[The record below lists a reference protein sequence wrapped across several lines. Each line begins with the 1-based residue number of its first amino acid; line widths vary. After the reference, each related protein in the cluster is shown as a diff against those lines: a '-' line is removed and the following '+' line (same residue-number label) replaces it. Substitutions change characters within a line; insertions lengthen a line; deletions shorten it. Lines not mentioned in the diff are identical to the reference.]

1 MDLRKDVPHKINPKN
16 RRRNHLG
23 GDGGSSQSRITI
35 TVVSTSITTAAP
47 FYVMHLHLAPASSD
61 RSTSTNNNPEEKQ
74 RRQVL
79 LLLSEGID
87 YQKNGQYSTALEAYH
102 TVLKSQHMLLKRSP
116 FMAATTLANLGSVY
130 LYQGRYHH
138 AEKYRSTAVDIV
150 YHLQAKNN
158 KNKNKNKNK

>member
-1 MDLRKDVPHKINPKN
+1 
-16 RRRNHLG
+16 
-23 GDGGSSQSRITI
+23 
-35 TVVSTSITTAAP
+35 
-47 FYVMHLHLAPASSD
+47 MHSYLAPASSD

-150 YHLQAKNN
+150 CHLQAKNN
-158 KNKNKNKNK
+158 KNKNKNKNKQEQEQQRHYKQNTKRNETKQRITNNE